1 MAAECPNLL
10 LQFTE
15 GAFNPEPVAVEPDDG
30 QWVQIQA
37 GACQDALD
45 AIHFHQ
51 DEAQFLVQLLPPK
64 KIYAVIAYRFLFA
77 IEFGFR
83 FHELFLMGGEQSF
96 QVNGIPLFGR
106 PAPARFSGTR
116 LLERGTGLFGF
127 GDDFHVYFPAVV

>member
-51 DEAQFLVQLLPPK
+51 DEAQFLVQLLPP
-64 KIYAVIAYRFLFA
+64 
-77 IEFGFR
+77 
-83 FHELFLMGGEQSF
+83 
-96 QVNGIPLFGR
+96 
-106 PAPARFSGTR
+106 
-116 LLERGTGLFGF
+116 
-127 GDDFHVYFPAVV
+127 